1 MLNSNFKN
9 RGGRILEGEG
19 DAICLCCI
27 CCALIWAACVK
38 CCECLEECTREEKRR
53 RRYDDYRLDRLR
65 ILPKA
70 DEQKSLA

>member
-38 CCECLEECTREEKRR
+38 CCECLEECNREEKRR

>member
-19 DAICLCCI
+19 DAICLCCV
-27 CCALIWAACVK
+27 CCLFIWAGCVK
-38 CCECLEECTREEKRR
+38 CCELCEECNREEERR
-53 RRYDDYRLDRLR
+53 RRHDDYRLDRLR